1 MAAGPKAPPWKDVAD
16 YCSARSTARCE
27 LRRGNAGLRSFE
39 NPSTL
44 LPRSGAHD
52 SPGDW
57 NPRLHTRAHAL
68 ACAVSQGIVTA
79 CSIEAA
85 LNKSWRSCRSHE
97 SPGRESQIV
106 KNRVS
111 LVVLW
116 WLVASVA
123 SAADSMRAV
132 VFSGGAF
139 QIQSVPKPQPQPGQ
153 VRIRVRAASVNPVDW
168 KQIANLAPGA
178 RLIPGRD
185 LAGIIDAVGDP
196 DSPWKAGQP
205 VIAIVTGGSYAE
217 YAIASIN
224 ALAAK
229 PERLSFDEAAG
240 MPVVGETAW
249 RALVTI
255 ANIQA
260 GQRVLI
266 HGGAGGVGS
275 SAVQIAKVRG
285 AYVIATASAAHTEL
299 LRSLGAD
306 EIVDYHR
313 VGFEDTLKDVDVVL
327 NTVDTETGARSV
339 RLVKPGGI
347 LVSVAGAGPA
357 AAQCEAAKIR
367 CAVTG
372 HVTGELLGS
381 LTDLAEA
388 GKLRIPIDR
397 RFPLAEAAQA
407 LELNRQGHTGG
418 KIILEVSY

>member
-1 MAAGPKAPPWKDVAD
+1 MVVWLFATSAALAAG
-16 YCSARSTARCE
+16 
-27 LRRGNAGLRSFE
+27 N
-39 NPSTL
+39 
-44 LPRSGAHD
+44 
-52 SPGDW
+52 
-57 NPRLHTRAHAL
+57 
-68 ACAVSQGIVTA
+68 
-79 CSIEAA
+79 
-85 LNKSWRSCRSHE
+85 
-97 SPGRESQIV
+97 
-106 KNRVS
+106 
-111 LVVLW
+111 
-116 WLVASVA
+116 
-123 SAADSMRAV
+123 MRAI
-132 VFSGGAF
+132 VFSGGDF
-139 QIQSVPKPQPQPGQ
+139 QLQSVPKPEPQAGQ
-153 VRIRVRAASVNPVDW
+153 VRIKVRGASVNPVDW
-168 KQIANLAPGA
+168 KETSRAAPGT
-178 RLIPGRD
+178 RVIPGRD
-185 LAGIIDAVGDP
+185 LSGVIDAVGDAAG
-196 DSPWKAGQP
+196 PWEVGQA
-205 VIAIVTGGSYAE
+205 VIAIATGGSYAE
-217 YAIASIN
+217 YAIASTN
-224 ALAAK
+224 AVAAK
-229 PERLSFDEAAG
+229 PERLSFEEAAG
-240 MPVVGETAW
+240 IPVAGETAW

-255 ANIQA
+255 ASVRP

-275 SAVQIAKVRG
+275 SAVQIAKARG